1 MSQYIML
8 DEEWDFLHPTATSR
22 VKTNSAS
29 TILLPTYLQ
38 LLRTYWWWVPLLLL
52 SILAGSAI
60 ASHHNQK
67 RPTEVKPTLLVEN
80 YDLLAQL
87 V

>member
-8 DEEWDFLHPTATSR
+8 DEEWDFLHPTAISR

-29 TILLPTYLQ
+29 AILLPTYLQ

-80 YDLLAQL
+80 YDLLTQL